1 MARTKQTAR
10 IETKSRSAIAKS
22 STDDAK
28 ARPAKSA
35 KVPRATIAKADAPKA
50 ERKPHRFRPGTV
62 ALRDIKRQQKSE
74 VLALRK
80 APFRRLAREIANDYG
95 IIDDGVRFT
104 KESLE
109 VLQWAA
115 EDFAI
120 EMLNSSLG
128 NQIHAK
134 RQTLKLSDM
143 KRAEKLYNTYT
154 AGTGSIVF
162 KGVDEFEDPGRAR
175 MAFLIA
181 ELKAKRDI
189 RSMGVKKRAPKKAA
203 PKRRSNKPA
212 EAEPVEAKKADEPAQ
227 EVAADAAESAD
238 KKPASDDAKPEA
250 EPEKKADEAADDEF

>member
-10 IETKSRSAIAKS
+10 AESNSRSAIAKS
-22 STDDAK
+22 AATEGK
-28 ARPAKSA
+28 ARPTKSA
-35 KVPRATIAKADAPKA
+35 KVPRVAIAKPEAAER
-50 ERKPHRFRPGTV
+50 ERKPHRFHPGTV
-62 ALRDIKRQQKSE
+62 ALRDIKKQQKSE

-95 IIDDGVRFT
+95 IIEDGVRFT

-128 NQIHAK
+128 NQIHAG

-143 KRAEKLYNTYT
+143 KRAEKLFNTYT

-181 ELKAKRDI
+181 EIKAKRDM
-189 RSMGVKKRAPKKAA
+189 RTMGVKKRVVKAKAA
-203 PKRRSNKPA
+203 PKRKSTKPA
-212 EAEPVEAKKADEPAQ
+212 AAEPVEAEQEKESAQEPVADDKPAAEPPKNDEPA
-227 EVAADAAESAD
+227 AE
-238 KKPASDDAKPEA
+238 
-250 EPEKKADEAADDEF
+250 EF

>member
-10 IETKSRSAIAKS
+10 VESSSRSAIAKS
-22 STDDAK
+22 AATEAK
-28 ARPAKSA
+28 ARPTKST
-35 KVPRATIAKADAPKA
+35 KVPRVTIAKPEAVERVRKA
-50 ERKPHRFRPGTV
+50 HRFHPGTV
-62 ALRDIKRQQKSE
+62 ALRDIKKQQKSE

-80 APFRRLAREIANDYG
+80 APFRRLAREIANEYG
-95 IIDDGVRFT
+95 IVDDVRFT

-128 NQIHAK
+128 NQIHAR

-154 AGTGSIVF
+154 AGTSSIVF

-175 MAFLIA
+175 MALLIA
-181 ELKAKRDI
+181 EIKAKRDA
-189 RSMGVKKRAPKKAA
+189 RSIGVKKRAVKAKAA
-203 PKRRSNKPA
+203 PKRKPA
-212 EAEPVEAKKADEPAQ
+212 KPAAPVEP
-227 EVAADAAESAD
+227 
-238 KKPASDDAKPEA
+238 
-250 EPEKKADEAADDEF
+250 EPEKEAAQEPAADDKSVAKSDANESAADDKPAAEPTKNDESAAEEF